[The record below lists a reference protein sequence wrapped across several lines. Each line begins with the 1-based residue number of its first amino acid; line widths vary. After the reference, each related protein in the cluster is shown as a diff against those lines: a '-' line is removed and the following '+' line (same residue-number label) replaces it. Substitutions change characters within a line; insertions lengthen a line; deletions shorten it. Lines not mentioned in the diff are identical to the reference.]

1 MKVKACALHLS
12 NLVLCHISIQTLA
25 LSPPPAN
32 TRCGYGSGLFR
43 LDRVTPASSSATVD
57 TAHATRGCS
66 NEQKSQKGVRPLND
80 MSIVMKKSVTTIA
93 LAFSLMFSPSFNF
106 EPVNLPI
113 LHTPIALAADYGSLT
128 DEQKAVAEAWRIVD
142 NNFIDRTFNNQDWWK
157 IRQDMVKKKYKNMGE
172 AQAEI
177 DKMVSTL
184 GDKYTRY
191 LPPSKYR
198 SIVDAATGTLAG
210 VGVEITSD
218 KETGKVLVADT
229 EPSSPASRGG
239 IRKGDVFIEVDGAR
253 FDDNGKSTPDDVA
266 SKLRGP
272 EGSRGK

>member
-1 MKVKACALHLS
+1 
-12 NLVLCHISIQTLA
+12 
-25 LSPPPAN
+25 
-32 TRCGYGSGLFR
+32 
-43 LDRVTPASSSATVD
+43 
-57 TAHATRGCS
+57 
-66 NEQKSQKGVRPLND
+66 

-198 SIVDAATGTLAG
+198 SIVDSATGTLAG

-218 KETGKVLVADT
+218 KETGKILVADT